1 MGRHPSRGT
10 VRHRYRRHP
19 HQGHEGHR
27 PLTQYE
33 RKTLTQDQVDSRFF
47 AIVTDLV
54 GRPTEL
60 VDDTGHIAWHTR
72 ATLWGTTTWNKDATA
87 YTPLRFPG
95 QYADLETG
103 LHHNYFRHYDPELGR
118 FAFPDP
124 LGLAP
129 ADNPVAYVACPLVW
143 SDPLGISPCKET
155 FYRVMSKKEF
165 DRLGPNGEINVRVRT
180 SRINTPTLSSMR
192 WNQAPEML

>member
-1 MGRHPSRGT
+1 MVADVIYGMKVKAEQWFGRKQRPGRRGSREDRPGR
-10 VRHRYRRHP
+10 VR
-19 HQGHEGHR
+19 
-27 PLTQYE
+27 
-33 RKTLTQDQVDSRFF
+33 

-60 VDDTGHIAWHTR
+60 VDETGHIAWHTR

-129 ADNPVAYVACPLVW
+129 ADNPVAYVASPLVW
-143 SDPLGISPCKET
+143 SDPLGITPCKET